1 MIGLLLPLLLA
12 QQVKLPPAAEIRPL
26 MTTTTV
32 PDRDR
37 LTLENI
43 LQSVEKHYPPLRV
56 ALLEAPIAEAD
67 YLAAQ
72 GRFDLVLRSF
82 VDTNSLGFYESR
94 RFDVSAEQP
103 TALWGTSFFSGYQ
116 TSGGSFPSYDGK
128 LQTNGLGEYRA
139 GMRVPLFR
147 DRALDSRRAELGK
160 ASLGRRLA
168 GLGIQQQRLVIL
180 QAATARY
187 WNWVAAGR
195 RFAVAQSILD
205 MAVEREKILETAVEL
220 GQLPRF
226 EVLDNK
232 RIIEQRRSQ
241 FVAGRRGL
249 EQTSFDL
256 SLFYRDDQG
265 QPRVAE
271 PAQLPSA
278 FPRPTGIDENQLE
291 RDITQALDRRPE
303 LARLSTQ
310 QDQVRIDERLAQ
322 NRRLPG
328 LDFIL
333 SYDRELGERRIPR
346 GPNELRAGISFE
358 LPLQRRTATGQAVA
372 ARTRVAQID
381 QRLQFQREQVSV
393 EVRDAVSA
401 VRAAYEGA
409 NVLEAEVLATRQVED
424 AERLRYDLGEST
436 LFVLNQRELQTADA
450 QIREVSALA
459 DYYRALAL
467 YELAIAQAL
476 KPKP

>member
-1 MIGLLLPLLLA
+1 MIGLLLPLLLLA
-12 QQVKLPPAAEIRPL
+12 QQG
-26 MTTTTV
+26 
-32 PDRDR
+32 DREH
-37 LTLENI
+37 LTLDHI
-43 LQSVEKHYPPLRV
+43 LQSVDRHYPPLRV
-56 ALLEAPIAEAD
+56 ALLESPIAEAD

-82 VDTNSLGFYESR
+82 VETNSLGFYESR

-103 TALWGTSFFSGYQ
+103 TALWGTSFFTGYQ
-116 TSGGSFPSYDGK
+116 ASGGAFPSYDGK
-128 LQTNGLGEYRA
+128 YQTNGLGEYRA

-147 DRALDSRRAELGK
+147 DRAVDSRRAELGK
-160 ASLGRRLA
+160 ANLGRRLA
-168 GLGIQQQRLVIL
+168 DLGIQQQRLVIL

-195 RFAVAQSILD
+195 RFAVAQSIFNI
-205 MAVEREKILETAVEL
+205 AVEREKILETAVEL

-241 FVAGRRGL
+241 FVAARRGV
-249 EQTSFDL
+249 EQASFDL
-256 SLFYRDDQG
+256 SLFYRNDQG
-265 QPRVAE
+265 QPRIAA
-271 PAQLPSA
+271 PAQLPPA
-278 FPRPTGIDENQLE
+278 FPRPTGIDEKQLE
-291 RDITQALDRRPE
+291 RDITEALDRRPE
-303 LARLSTQ
+303 LARLETQ
-310 QDQVRIDERLAQ
+310 QNQVRLDQRLAE

-333 SYDRELGERRIPR
+333 SYDRELGERRVPR
-346 GPNELRAGISFE
+346 GPNELRAGLSFE

-401 VRAAYEGA
+401 VRAAFEGA

-450 QIREVSALA
+450 QVREVSALA

-467 YELAIAQAL
+467 YELAVAQAL

>member
-1 MIGLLLPLLLA
+1 MIGLLLHLLLA

-26 MTTTTV
+26 MTAQ
-32 PDRDR
+32 PDGEH
-37 LTLENI
+37 LTLDRI
-43 LQSVEKHYPPLRV
+43 LQSVDQHYPPLRV
-56 ALLEAPIAEAD
+56 ALLESPIAEAD

-82 VDTNSLGFYESR
+82 VETNSLGFYESR

-103 TALWGTSFFSGYQ
+103 TALWGTSFFTGYQ
-116 TSGGSFPSYDGK
+116 ASGGAFPSYDGK
-128 LQTNGLGEYRA
+128 FQTNGLGEYRA

-160 ASLGRRLA
+160 AHLGRRLA
-168 GLGIQQQRLVIL
+168 DLGIQQQRLVIL

-195 RFAVAQSILD
+195 RFAVAQSIFNI
-205 MAVEREKILETAVEL
+205 AVEREKILETAVEL

-241 FVAGRRGL
+241 FVAARRGV
-249 EQTSFDL
+249 EQGSFDL
-256 SLFYRDDQG
+256 SLFYRDNQG
-265 QPRVAE
+265 QPRIALPE
-271 PAQLPSA
+271 QLPPA
-278 FPRPTGIDENQLE
+278 FPRPSGVDEKQLE
-291 RDITQALDRRPE
+291 RDIAQALDRRPE
-303 LARLSTQ
+303 LARLQTQ
-310 QDQVRIDERLAQ
+310 QDQVRLDQRLAE

-333 SYDRELGERRIPR
+333 NYDRELGERRVPR
-346 GPNELRAGISFE
+346 GPNELRAGIAFE

-393 EVRDAVSA
+393 EVRDAISA
-401 VRAAYEGA
+401 VRAAFEGA

-450 QIREVSALA
+450 QVREVSALA

-467 YELAIAQAL
+467 YELAVAQAL

>member
-1 MIGLLLPLLLA
+1 MIGLLLSVLLA

-26 MTTTTV
+26 MTGV
-32 PDRDR
+32 PDREH
-37 LTLENI
+37 LTLETV
-43 LQSVEKHYPPLRV
+43 LQSVDKYYPPLRV

-82 VDTNSLGFYESR
+82 VDSNNLGFYDSR
-94 RFDVSAEQP
+94 RFDVSVDQP

-116 TSGGSFPSYDGK
+116 VSGGSFPSYDGK
-128 LQTNGLGEYRA
+128 FQTNGLGEYRA
-139 GMRVPLFR
+139 GMRVPLMR
-147 DRALDSRRAELGK
+147 DRSVDSRRAELNK
-160 ASLGRRLA
+160 ANLGRRLA
-168 GLGIQQQRLVIL
+168 DLGIQQQRLVIL

-195 RFAVAQSILD
+195 RYAVAQSILNI
-205 MAVEREKILETAVEL
+205 AVEREKILETAVEL
-220 GQLPRF
+220 GQLPQF
-226 EVLDNK
+226 EVLDNR

-249 EQTSFDL
+249 EQAAFDL

-265 QPRVAE
+265 QPRIAL
-271 PAQLPSA
+271 PDQLPPA
-278 FPRPTGIDENQLE
+278 FPRPTGIDPDQVE
-291 RDITQALDRRPE
+291 RDIATALNRRPE
-303 LARLSTQ
+303 LARLATQ
-310 QDQVRIDERLAQ
+310 QDQVRIDQRLAE

-333 SYDRELGERRIPR
+333 SYDRELGERRVPR

-372 ARTRVAQID
+372 ARTRVNQID
-381 QRLQFQREQVSV
+381 QRLQFLREQVSV
-393 EVRDAVSA
+393 EVRDAISA
-401 VRAAYEGA
+401 VRAAFEGT

-424 AERLRYDLGEST
+424 AERIRYDLGEST

-450 QIREVSALA
+450 QVREVSALA

-467 YELAIAQAL
+467 YELAVAQAL

>member
-1 MIGLLLPLLLA
+1 MIGLLLHLLFA
-12 QQVKLPPAAEIRPL
+12 QQVKLPPPTEIRPL
-26 MTTTTV
+26 MTAQ
-32 PDRDR
+32 PDREH
-37 LTLENI
+37 LTLDRI
-43 LQSVEKHYPPLRV
+43 LQSVDLHYPPLRI
-56 ALLEAPIAEAD
+56 ALLESPIAEAD

-82 VDTNSLGFYESR
+82 VETNSLGFYESR

-103 TALWGTSFFSGYQ
+103 TALWGTSFFTGYQ
-116 TSGGSFPSYDGK
+116 ASGGAFPSYDGK

-160 ASLGRRLA
+160 AHLGRRLA
-168 GLGIQQQRLVIL
+168 DLGIQQQRLVIL

-195 RFAVAQSILD
+195 RFAVAQSIFNI
-205 MAVEREKILETAVEL
+205 AVEREKILETAVEL

-241 FVAGRRGL
+241 FVAARRGV
-249 EQTSFDL
+249 EQASFDL
-256 SLFYRDDQG
+256 SLFYRDNQG
-265 QPRVAE
+265 QPRIALPE
-271 PAQLPSA
+271 QLPPA
-278 FPRPTGIDENQLE
+278 FPRPSGLDENQLE
-291 RDITQALDRRPE
+291 RDIAQALDRRPE
-303 LARLSTQ
+303 LARLQTQ
-310 QDQVRIDERLAQ
+310 QDQVRLDQRLAE

-333 SYDRELGERRIPR
+333 SYDRELGERRVPR
-346 GPNELRAGISFE
+346 GPNELRAGIAFE

-393 EVRDAVSA
+393 EVRDAISA
-401 VRAAYEGA
+401 VRAAFEGA

-450 QIREVSALA
+450 QVREVSALA

-467 YELAIAQAL
+467 YELAVAQAL

>member
-1 MIGLLLPLLLA
+1 MISVLLPLLLA
-12 QQVKLPPAAEIRPL
+12 QQVKMPPMADIRPL
-26 MTTTTV
+26 MTNV
-32 PDRDR
+32 PDRDH
-37 LTLENI
+37 LTLEAV
-43 LQSVEKHYPPLRV
+43 LASVEKHYPPLRV
-56 ALLEAPIAEAD
+56 ALLEQPISEAD

-72 GRFDLVLRSF
+72 GRFDLVLKSSF
-82 VDTNSLGFYESR
+82 ETNSFGFYESQR
-94 RFDVSAEQP
+94 YALSMEQP
-103 TALWGTSFFSGYQ
+103 TALWGSSFFSGYQ
-116 TSGGSFPSYDGK
+116 LAAGAFPSYDGK
-128 LQTNGLGEYRA
+128 YQTNGLGEYNA

-147 DRALDSRRAELGK
+147 DRAIDSRRADLRKTG
-160 ASLGRRLA
+160 LNRRLA
-168 GLGIQQQRLVIL
+168 DLTVQQQRLVIL

-205 MAVEREKILETAVEL
+205 MAVEREKILETAVEH

-241 FVAGRRGL
+241 FVAARRGI
-249 EQTSFDL
+249 EQSSFDL
-256 SLFYRDDQG
+256 SLFYRDAQG
-265 QPRVAE
+265 QPSIAT
-271 PAQLPSA
+271 PAQLPTA
-278 FPRPTGIDENQLE
+278 FPRPANIDDQQLD
-291 RDITQALDRRPE
+291 RDIAQALDRRPE

-310 QDQVRIDERLAQ
+310 QDQVRIDQKLAE

-333 SYDRELGERRIPR
+333 SYDRELGERRVPR
-346 GPNELRAGISFE
+346 GPNELRAGVIFE

-372 ARTRVAQID
+372 ARTRATQID
-381 QRLQFQREQVSV
+381 HRLQFQREQVSV

-401 VRAAYEGA
+401 VRAAFEGA
-409 NVLEAEVLATRQVED
+409 NVLEAEVKATREVED
-424 AERLRYDLGEST
+424 AERIRYDLGEST

-450 QIREVSALA
+450 QVREVSALA

-467 YELAIAQAL
+467 YELAVAQAL

>member
-1 MIGLLLPLLLA
+1 MIGLLLHLLLA

-26 MTTTTV
+26 MTAQ
-32 PDRDR
+32 PDGEH
-37 LTLENI
+37 LTLDRI
-43 LQSVEKHYPPLRV
+43 LQSVDQHYPPLRV
-56 ALLEAPIAEAD
+56 ALLESPIAEAD

-82 VDTNSLGFYESR
+82 VETNSLGFYESR

-103 TALWGTSFFSGYQ
+103 TALWGTSFYTGYLA
-116 TSGGSFPSYDGK
+116 SGGAFPSYDGRF
-128 LQTNGLGEYRA
+128 QTNGLGEYRA

-160 ASLGRRLA
+160 AHLGRRLA
-168 GLGIQQQRLVIL
+168 DLGIQQQRLVIL

-195 RFAVAQSILD
+195 RFAVAQSIFNI
-205 MAVEREKILETAVEL
+205 AVEREKILETAVEL

-241 FVAGRRGL
+241 FVAARRGV
-249 EQTSFDL
+249 EQASFDL
-256 SLFYRDDQG
+256 SLFYRDNQG
-265 QPRVAE
+265 QPRIALPE
-271 PAQLPSA
+271 QLPPA
-278 FPRPTGIDENQLE
+278 FPRPSGLDENQLE
-291 RDITQALDRRPE
+291 RDIAQALDRRPE
-303 LARLSTQ
+303 LARLQTQ
-310 QDQVRIDERLAQ
+310 QDQVRLDQRLAE

-333 SYDRELGERRIPR
+333 SYDRELGERRVPR
-346 GPNELRAGISFE
+346 GPNELRAGIAFE

-393 EVRDAVSA
+393 EVRDAISA
-401 VRAAYEGA
+401 VRAAFEGA

-450 QIREVSALA
+450 QVREVSALA

-467 YELAIAQAL
+467 YELAVAQAL

>member
-1 MIGLLLPLLLA
+1 MIGLLLSLLLA

-26 MTTTTV
+26 MTAQ
-32 PDRDR
+32 PDGEH
-37 LTLENI
+37 LTLDRI
-43 LQSVEKHYPPLRV
+43 LQSVDQHYPPLRV
-56 ALLEAPIAEAD
+56 ALLESPIAEAD

-82 VDTNSLGFYESR
+82 VETNSLGFYESR

-103 TALWGTSFFSGYQ
+103 TALWGTSFYTGYLA
-116 TSGGSFPSYDGK
+116 SGGAFPSYDGRF
-128 LQTNGLGEYRA
+128 QTNGLGEYRA

-160 ASLGRRLA
+160 AHLGRRLA
-168 GLGIQQQRLVIL
+168 DLGIQQQRLVIL

-195 RFAVAQSILD
+195 RFAVAQSIFNI
-205 MAVEREKILETAVEL
+205 AVEREKILETAVEL

-241 FVAGRRGL
+241 FVAARRGV
-249 EQTSFDL
+249 EQGSFDL
-256 SLFYRDDQG
+256 SLFYRDNQG
-265 QPRVAE
+265 QPRIALPE
-271 PAQLPSA
+271 QLPPA
-278 FPRPTGIDENQLE
+278 FPRPSGLDENQLE
-291 RDITQALDRRPE
+291 RDIAQALDRRPE
-303 LARLSTQ
+303 LARLQTQ
-310 QDQVRIDERLAQ
+310 QDQVRLDQRLAE

-333 SYDRELGERRIPR
+333 SYDRELGERRVPR
-346 GPNELRAGISFE
+346 GPNELRAGIAFE

-393 EVRDAVSA
+393 EVRDAISA
-401 VRAAYEGA
+401 VRAAFEGA

-450 QIREVSALA
+450 QVREVSALA

-467 YELAIAQAL
+467 YELAVAQAL

>member
-26 MTTTTV
+26 MSTAV
-32 PDRDR
+32 PDHDH

-128 LQTNGLGEYRA
+128 FQTNGLGEYRA

-147 DRALDSRRAELGK
+147 DRAVDSRRAELGK

-168 GLGIQQQRLVIL
+168 DLGIQQQRLVIL

-278 FPRPTGIDENQLE
+278 FPRPTAIDENQLE

-310 QDQVRIDERLAQ
+310 QDQVRIDQRLAE

-450 QIREVSALA
+450 QVREVSALA

-467 YELAIAQAL
+467 YELAVAQAL

>member
-1 MIGLLLPLLLA
+1 MTGLLLPLLLLA

-26 MTTTTV
+26 MTV
-32 PDRDR
+32 QPDREH
-37 LTLENI
+37 LTLDQV
-43 LQSVEKHYPPLRV
+43 LQSVDQHYPPLRI

-103 TALWGTSFFSGYQ
+103 TAVWGTSFFTGYQ
-116 TSGGSFPSYDGK
+116 ASGGVFPSYDGK

-160 ASLGRRLA
+160 ANLGRRLA
-168 GLGIQQQRLVIL
+168 DLGIQQQRLVIL

-205 MAVEREKILETAVEL
+205 MAVEREKILETAVDL

-249 EQTSFDL
+249 EQASFDL
-256 SLFYRDDQG
+256 SLFYRNDQG
-265 QPRVAE
+265 QPRIAS
-271 PAQLPSA
+271 PAQLPPA
-278 FPRPTGIDENQLE
+278 FPRPTGVDETQLE

-303 LARLSTQ
+303 LARLVTQ
-310 QDQVRIDERLAQ
+310 QDQVRLDQRLAE

-333 SYDRELGERRIPR
+333 SYDRELGERRVPR
-346 GPNELRAGISFE
+346 GPNELRAGVSFE

-401 VRAAYEGA
+401 VRAAFEGA

-450 QIREVSALA
+450 QVREVSALA

-467 YELAIAQAL
+467 YELAVAQAL

>member
-1 MIGLLLPLLLA
+1 M
-12 QQVKLPPAAEIRPL
+12 
-26 MTTTTV
+26 
-32 PDRDR
+32 
-37 LTLENI
+37 
-43 LQSVEKHYPPLRV
+43 
-56 ALLEAPIAEAD
+56 
-67 YLAAQ
+67 
-72 GRFDLVLRSF
+72 LRSF
-82 VDTNSLGFYESR
+82 VETNSLGFYESR

-103 TALWGTSFFSGYQ
+103 TALWGTSFFTGYQ
-116 TSGGSFPSYDGK
+116 ASGGAFPSYDGK
-128 LQTNGLGEYRA
+128 FQTNGLGEYRA

-160 ASLGRRLA
+160 AHLGRRLA
-168 GLGIQQQRLVIL
+168 DLGIQQQRLVIL

-195 RFAVAQSILD
+195 RFAVAQSIFNI
-205 MAVEREKILETAVEL
+205 AVEREKILETAVEL

-241 FVAGRRGL
+241 FVAARRGV
-249 EQTSFDL
+249 EQGSFDL

-265 QPRVAE
+265 QPRIALPE
-271 PAQLPSA
+271 QLPPA
-278 FPRPTGIDENQLE
+278 FPRPSGLDENQLE
-291 RDITQALDRRPE
+291 RDIAQALDRRPE
-303 LARLSTQ
+303 LARLQTQ
-310 QDQVRIDERLAQ
+310 QDQVRLDQRLAE

-333 SYDRELGERRIPR
+333 SYDRELGERRVPR
-346 GPNELRAGISFE
+346 GPNELRAGIAFE

-393 EVRDAVSA
+393 EVRDAISA
-401 VRAAYEGA
+401 VRAAFEGA
-409 NVLEAEVLATRQVED
+409 NVLEAEVLVTRQVED

-450 QIREVSALA
+450 QVREVSALA

-467 YELAIAQAL
+467 YELAVAQAL

>member
-26 MTTTTV
+26 MSTAV
-32 PDRDR
+32 PDRDH

-128 LQTNGLGEYRA
+128 FQTNGLGEYRA

-147 DRALDSRRAELGK
+147 DRAVDSRRAELGK
-160 ASLGRRLA
+160 ANLGRRLA
-168 GLGIQQQRLVIL
+168 DLGIQQQRLVIL

-278 FPRPTGIDENQLE
+278 FPRPTAIDENQLE

-310 QDQVRIDERLAQ
+310 QDQVRIDQRLAE

-450 QIREVSALA
+450 QVREVSALA

-467 YELAIAQAL
+467 YELAVAQAL

>member
-1 MIGLLLPLLLA
+1 MG
-12 QQVKLPPAAEIRPL
+12 
-26 MTTTTV
+26 
-32 PDRDR
+32 
-37 LTLENI
+37 
-43 LQSVEKHYPPLRV
+43 KHHDCSWPFGIVGPCR
-56 ALLEAPIAEAD
+56 A
-67 YLAAQ
+67 
-72 GRFDLVLRSF
+72 S
-82 VDTNSLGFYESR
+82 S
-94 RFDVSAEQP
+94 
-103 TALWGTSFFSGYQ
+103 
-116 TSGGSFPSYDGK
+116 SYDGK

-160 ASLGRRLA
+160 ANLGRRLA
-168 GLGIQQQRLVIL
+168 DLSIQQQRLVIL

-205 MAVEREKILETAVEL
+205 MAVERKKILETAVEL

-249 EQTSFDL
+249 EQASFDL
-256 SLFYRDDQG
+256 SLFYRNDLG
-265 QPRVAE
+265 QPRI
-271 PAQLPSA
+271 PSRAQLPPA
-278 FPRPTGIDENQLE
+278 FPRPTGIDEQQLE
-291 RDITQALDRRPE
+291 RDISQALDRRPE
-303 LARLSTQ
+303 LARLETQ
-310 QDQVRIDERLAQ
+310 QDQVRLDQRLAE

-333 SYDRELGERRIPR
+333 SYDRELGERRVPR
-346 GPNELRAGISFE
+346 GPNELRAGVSFE

-401 VRAAYEGA
+401 VRAAFEGA

-450 QIREVSALA
+450 QVREVSALA

-467 YELAIAQAL
+467 YELAVAQAL

>member
-1 MIGLLLPLLLA
+1 MIGLLLHLLFA
-12 QQVKLPPAAEIRPL
+12 QQVKLPPPTEIRPL
-26 MTTTTV
+26 MTAQ
-32 PDRDR
+32 PDGEH
-37 LTLENI
+37 LTLDRI
-43 LQSVEKHYPPLRV
+43 LQSVDQHYPPLRV
-56 ALLEAPIAEAD
+56 ALLESPIAEAD

-82 VDTNSLGFYESR
+82 VETNSLGFYESR

-116 TSGGSFPSYDGK
+116 ASGGAFPSYDGK
-128 LQTNGLGEYRA
+128 FQTNGLGEYRA

-160 ASLGRRLA
+160 AHLGRRLA
-168 GLGIQQQRLVIL
+168 DLGIQQQRLVIL

-195 RFAVAQSILD
+195 RFAVAQSIFNI
-205 MAVEREKILETAVEL
+205 AVEREKILETAVEL

-241 FVAGRRGL
+241 FVAARRGV
-249 EQTSFDL
+249 EQASFDL
-256 SLFYRDDQG
+256 SLFYRDNQG
-265 QPRVAE
+265 QPRIALPE
-271 PAQLPSA
+271 QLPPA
-278 FPRPTGIDENQLE
+278 FPRPSGLDEKQLE
-291 RDITQALDRRPE
+291 RDIAQALDRRPE
-303 LARLSTQ
+303 LARLQTQ
-310 QDQVRIDERLAQ
+310 QDQVRLDQRLAE

-333 SYDRELGERRIPR
+333 SYDRELGERRVPR
-346 GPNELRAGISFE
+346 GPNELRAGIAFE

-393 EVRDAVSA
+393 EVRDAISA
-401 VRAAYEGA
+401 VRAAFEGA

-450 QIREVSALA
+450 QVREVSALA

-467 YELAIAQAL
+467 YELAVAQAL